1 MGYDIIMNSN
11 VCIKIHNVSK
21 SYDSVG
27 NKLQVISNLNLE
39 INKGEFVSILGK
51 SGCGKSTLLR
61 CIGGFE
67 NIQQGEIFIN
77 NIKIEKP
84 SLNAAM
90 VFQDFNQIFP
100 WKTVYEN
107 VCYPVKI
114 NHKEKKDNELQEHV
128 NYYLNLV
135 GLSNFAN
142 YYPHQLSGGMKQRV
156 AIARSLALEPSV
168 ILMDEPFASLDADT
182 RNVLRRELLNIWQ
195 KVENQI
201 TILFVTHNIHE
212 AISMGTRFLVMVSP
226 NDIRYFENQVETDE
240 IHGIVKS
247 PENKGF
253 DECWS
258 LLNNMIR
265 GDL

>member
-1 MGYDIIMNSN
+1 MGYDIIMSSN

-21 SYDSVG
+21 TYDSAN
-27 NKLQVISNLNLE
+27 NKLQVLSNLNLE

-51 SGCGKSTLLR
+51 SGCGKSTFLR

-67 NIQQGEIFIN
+67 SIQQGEIFIN
-77 NIKIEKP
+77 DIKVEKP
-84 SLNAAM
+84 DIYAAM

-107 VCYPVKI
+107 VCYPVKVRHI
-114 NHKEKKDNELQEHV
+114 GKKDNELKDHIE
-128 NYYLNLV
+128 YYLNLV

-182 RNVLRRELLNIWQ
+182 RNVLRKELLNIWN

-212 AISMGTRFLVMVSP
+212 AISMGTKFLVIVSP
-226 NDIRYFENQVETDE
+226 NDIRYFDNQV
-240 IHGIVKS
+240 GINMRGVAKS
-247 PENKGF
+247 PEHEGF
-253 DECWS
+253 NECWS